1 MLYGALHPNDICSAG
16 NWREMVIPIIEDIL
30 AREQTP
36 IICGGTGLYIKALM
50 QGLSPI
56 PDIPNEVRTRAIEIQ
71 DTETIEELYKGH
83 RPTGTSTLKKSFLSG
98 TCFMRDVIKDLKSC

>member
-1 MLYGALHPNDICSAG
+1 
-16 NWREMVIPIIEDIL
+16 MVIPIIEDIL

-56 PDIPNEVRTRAIEIQ
+56 PDIPNEVRTRAIEVQ
-71 DTETIEELYKGH
+71 DTETIEDIFARVEA
-83 RPTGTSTLKKSFLSG
+83 
-98 TCFMRDVIKDLKSC
+98 RDPVMAERLDPKNRARLIRAWEVFEAI